1 MTKLIIIRGNS
12 GSGKTTIAQKLQH
25 TLGTGVMLVG
35 QDDIRRNMLN
45 VSDQP
50 NNLAI
55 QLIEDIV
62 NYGIAHCDYVIL
74 EGILNSAKYGSM
86 IERLMNQIN
95 VDAYAYYFKL
105 LFHETVRRHHLKD
118 ETDFGEEAM
127 MRWFVENDILKV
139 NQETY
144 LYQEMSENE
153 IIRKILEDII

>member
-45 VSDQP
+45 VPDHP
-50 NNLAI
+50 HNLAI

-74 EGILNSAKYGSM
+74 EGILNRAKYGSM
-86 IERLMNQIN
+86 IARLMNQN
-95 VDAYAYYFKL
+95 HVEVYAYYFKL
-105 LFHETVRRHHLKD
+105 SFHETVRRHHLKE
-118 ETDFGEEAM
+118 ETDFDETAM
-127 MRWFVENDILKV
+127 ASWFVENDILNDK
-139 NQETY
+139 NEMYLDET
-144 LYQEMSENE
+144 MSEHE

>member
-1 MTKLIIIRGNS
+1 M
-12 GSGKTTIAQKLQH
+12 
-25 TLGTGVMLVG
+25 
-35 QDDIRRNMLN
+35 
-45 VSDQP
+45 
-50 NNLAI
+50 
-55 QLIEDIV
+55 

-105 LFHETVRRHHLKD
+105 SFHETVRRHHLKD
-118 ETDFGEEAM
+118 ETDFGEAAM